1 MSKKQDRQGVR
12 TAAELERKYN
22 LGQSV
27 SQSYVQSVVNTAVTA
42 SANESKNYIDAK
54 VKDVTELEQYIIDAK
69 HDASEAKAT
78 AEEAQAAVEEAQ
90 AAVEEAQAAV
100 DELQNT
106 VDELSKVLVPTEG
119 TGLIVTV
126 EADSL
131 STENLTSDKTFAE
144 IEDAILSGM
153 NVIVKLICDG
163 IDYQIYLHMT
173 AHLQGSE
180 IAFSGYF
187 NNLPLVLK
195 IMAE

>member
-78 AEEAQAAVEEAQ
+78 AEA
-90 AAVEEAQAAV
+90 AQAAV
-100 DELQNT
+100 DELRE
-106 VDELSKVLVPTEG
+106 DIAIEA

-131 STENLTSDKTFAE
+131 ATENLTSDKTFDE
-144 IEDAILSGM
+144 IEEAILSGM

-195 IMAE
+195 IMAEE